1 MTRRRWALLAA
12 VGAGALVAVSAL
24 PGLGVSA
31 PPGSAVLTR
40 RYDPATAATTF
51 TVDVGQASGAA
62 LSLVTCPGAR
72 ILEVDGPGAVESLE
86 ALGGTTITFP
96 SEAAGTYRVVLA
108 GDTPGI
114 GIDGE
119 EPSGCGE
126 ATLLIDPAVVERA
139 GAEIGPSTRITT
151 LDRAGV
157 NP

>member
-1 MTRRRWALLAA
+1 MQT
-12 VGAGALVAVSAL
+12 
-24 PGLGVSA
+24 LG
-31 PPGSAVLTR
+31 
-40 RYDPATAATTF
+40 
-51 TVDVGQASGAA
+51 
-62 LSLVTCPGAR
+62 
-72 ILEVDGPGAVESLE
+72 

-126 ATLLIDPAVVERA
+126 ATLLIDPAVLERA
-139 GAEIGPSTRITT
+139 SAEIGPSTRITS